1 MCIKGF
7 QSRVRSQKLIDLQN
21 TLTAKFSFNSQQD
34 HISLL
39 PFLSLLSVRLA
50 HDHGT
55 PQMLE
60 HSPTHPPQKSK
71 PKASLRRS
79 SNTVLIRSYQ
89 CMLRP
94 CFLHKSLTRQD
105 VLGAKRDCSSGNGS
119 GHSHNLQA
127 DIGGSSF
134 DTDPAMQETA

>member
-1 MCIKGF
+1 MSIKGL
-7 QSRVRSQKLIDLQN
+7 QSRVRSHKLIDLQN

-55 PQMLE
+55 PQ
-60 HSPTHPPQKSK
+60 KSK

-79 SNTVLIRSYQ
+79 SDTVLIRSYQ

-105 VLGAKRDCSSGNGS
+105 VLGAKRNCSSGNGS

-127 DIGGSSF
+127 DIGCSSF